1 MYPNGNICPS
11 RRSGGTPRREGNPF
25 RERSSV
31 FFTAWML
38 FPRASRSP
46 SMTILI
52 LNGRAPRQKRGPPK
66 REGQSGRTIRK
77 ETLRTELNVKAR
89 GQFGRG
95 IAAGMID
102 LGLRKTLGR

>member
-1 MYPNGNICPS
+1 MDLNGNICPS

-31 FFTAWML
+31 FFTEWML

-52 LNGRAPRQKRGPPK
+52 LSDPPPRPKKRPSKEGGPVGEDHQGGDAK
-66 REGQSGRTIRK
+66 DRIEHEG
-77 ETLRTELNVKAR
+77 
-89 GQFGRG
+89 
-95 IAAGMID
+95 AGAIWSRHRRRHD
-102 LGLRKTLGR
+102 